1 MAFLFAL
8 GKVHSFPT
16 YFLFYLYRTQQREE
30 KCRVHAFFP
39 RKEKIYILQP
49 LFRLALPRHVHA
61 CVLGCIQCIPP
72 TPAQVLFNCLVATVV
87 GAQHRVD
94 PCCCPVPGGLRPPW
108 ICPAWLQIYSC
119 IYIYRCSLGKRSR
132 SWLHSHLL
140 DTLCWVFF
148 SNDSNWGTPRFLS
161 FAGIC

>member
-30 KCRVHAFFP
+30 KCRVHAFSRGKRRFTYYSP
-39 RKEKIYILQP
+39 CSDWPYPATFMLVYWAV
-49 LFRLALPRHVHA
+49 FSVFH
-61 CVLGCIQCIPP
+61 PP
-72 TPAQVLFNCLVATVV
+72 QHKFCLTAWQQQWQVLSIESTLA
-87 GAQHRVD
+87 AALI
-94 PCCCPVPGGLRPPW
+94 PGGLRPPW